1 MWPATRCHGK
11 GRPRGTIGPV
21 VWLWVLVIVVLIGAL
36 AVLLVGSGDSMAEV
50 YDDRPDRT
58 VPIGRPL
65 HSDDLLDVRFSTAV
79 RGYRMDEV
87 DRVLD
92 RAAAELDARDLEIAR
107 LRGQLDGSSGA
118 TVVGFP
124 ASDTAADT
132 GSDAATDATTDAT
145 TSAGTRGATAAAT
158 PAATAGDA
166 AMATGSTALTAR
178 DA

>member
-1 MWPATRCHGK
+1 
-11 GRPRGTIGPV
+11 V

-87 DRVLD
+87 DALLARV
-92 RAAAELDARDLEIAR
+92 RADLLARESRDDASPEVNEP
-107 LRGQLDGSSGA
+107 G
-118 TVVGFP
+118 P
-124 ASDTAADT
+124 ASLEP
-132 GSDAATDATTDAT
+132 
-145 TSAGTRGATAAAT
+145 
-158 PAATAGDA
+158 PA
-166 AMATGSTALTAR
+166 
-178 DA
+178 